1 LNYFDQSSGLTG
13 QPQTGVTDSDKG
25 PVLEPIQDISTEDT
39 LAESSKQAGPYKAM
53 EDVADAILIEQS
65 NSQRINVLDTSAG
78 QTQRP
83 IEQAN
88 LQSVEVQSL
97 SVVSPPLSFSD
108 SLFFAPG
115 YCSSWPFGRFPITCH

>member
-39 LAESSKQAGPYKAM
+39 LAESSKQARPHKAM

-65 NSQRINVLDTSAG
+65 NSQKSMSWIPLLVKLNDLLNKPIFNQLRYNLYFLVPCSLLQDTAHHGPSG
-78 QTQRP
+78 DFQ
-83 IEQAN
+83 
-88 LQSVEVQSL
+88 
-97 SVVSPPLSFSD
+97 
-108 SLFFAPG
+108 
-115 YCSSWPFGRFPITCH
+115 